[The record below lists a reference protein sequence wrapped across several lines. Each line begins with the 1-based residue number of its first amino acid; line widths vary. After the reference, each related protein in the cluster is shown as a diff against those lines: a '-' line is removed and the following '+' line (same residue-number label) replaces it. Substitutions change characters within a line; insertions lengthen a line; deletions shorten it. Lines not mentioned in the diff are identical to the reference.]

1 VDDIEACWSA
11 SEKAGAERMLH
22 YSFVGSTQTV
32 TQGLRQFLAA
42 TLPDELMVTGHV
54 YDQAVRLRSFEL
66 VAGLQ
71 LD

>member
-1 VDDIEACWSA
+1 
-11 SEKAGAERMLH
+11 MLQ

-32 TQGLRQFLAA
+32 AHGLRQFLAA